1 MRTSSAHRRGAARGV
16 EEEEEERRRRE
27 RRTEEEEASRRAT
40 DDDEDEDEDDDDDDG
55 KRRAE
60 ADARRGTS
68 AEIFFSEP
76 SVVAPS
82 SPEGLAST
90 WRQHTSKL
98 DLGTSLVA
106 SLRASEYYRRAR
118 G

>member
-1 MRTSSAHRRGAARGV
+1 MRTSSAHRRGAAHSV

-27 RRTEEEEASRRAT
+27 HREEEASRRAT
-40 DDDEDEDEDDDDDDG
+40 DDDDDDDDDDG
-55 KRRAE
+55 KRRDE
-60 ADARRGTS
+60 TDARSATS
-68 AEIFFSEP
+68 AEAFFSEP

>member
-1 MRTSSAHRRGAARGV
+1 MRTSSAHRRGAAHSV

-27 RRTEEEEASRRAT
+27 HREEEASRRAP
-40 DDDEDEDEDDDDDDG
+40 DDDDDDDDDDG
-55 KRRAE
+55 KRRDE
-60 ADARRGTS
+60 TDAPCGTS
-68 AEIFFSEP
+68 AEVFFSEP